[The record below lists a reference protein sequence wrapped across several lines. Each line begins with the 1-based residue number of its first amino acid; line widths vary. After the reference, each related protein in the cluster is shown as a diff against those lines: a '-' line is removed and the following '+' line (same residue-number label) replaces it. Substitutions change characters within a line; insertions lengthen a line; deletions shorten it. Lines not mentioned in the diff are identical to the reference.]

1 MYNQNME
8 VKSPFI
14 KVCPPQSNQQYS
26 PRPIDSP
33 KSSRFQELSKLYERK
48 IGRYIV
54 KTERLS
60 DNSIDG
66 YTAIF
71 DENLNMLFEG

>member
-1 MYNQNME
+1 ME
-8 VKSPFI
+8 VKDPFI
-14 KVCPPQSNQQYS
+14 KVCPPQSSQQYS

-33 KSSRFQELSKLYERK
+33 KPSRFQELANLYERK

-54 KTERLS
+54 KSERIS
-60 DNSIDG
+60 DHSVDG

-71 DENLNMLFEG
+71 DDNLNMLFEG